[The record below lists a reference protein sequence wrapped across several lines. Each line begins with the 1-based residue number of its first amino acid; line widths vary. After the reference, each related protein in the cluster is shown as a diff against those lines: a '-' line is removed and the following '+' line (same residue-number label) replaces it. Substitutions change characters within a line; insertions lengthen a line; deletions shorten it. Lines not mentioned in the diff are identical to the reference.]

1 MSATNSEFPEERQI
15 HDEIREL
22 RREQAEISL
31 KDNFAQHAKKERKIL
46 KLKEDLKKYGE
57 DWHRWS
63 ALKRQI
69 SVRPSESTVCGSRW
83 WYGKNPNKT
92 KIRFCSWF

>member
-57 DWHRWS
+57 DWHR
-63 ALKRQI
+63 
-69 SVRPSESTVCGSRW
+69 SVIGFETTNFSPTLRINCLWQSLMIWEKSQ
-83 WYGKNPNKT
+83 
-92 KIRFCSWF
+92 